1 MSEAEHLDIIRRKTA
16 DLFSA
21 CMRIGAILGDV
32 GEEREKALA
41 SYGLNLGI
49 CFQMVDDLLDFTA
62 DEKVLGKPVANDLR
76 EGKLTLP
83 VIFLLRKAGT
93 AGAET
98 VSAVLADRGFD
109 RVSREEIVRLARE
122 HGALDEA
129 RALAE
134 RYAEAARRDLAVF
147 ERSPYREA
155 LEVLPDFIL
164 ARDH

>member
-1 MSEAEHLDIIRRKTA
+1 MS
-16 DLFSA
+16 
-21 CMRIGAILGDV
+21 IGGMLGEV
-32 GEEREKALA
+32 GEERLRALA

-62 DEKVLGKPVANDLR
+62 DEKVLGKPVNNDLR

-83 VIFLLRKAGT
+83 VIFLLRRAGT
-93 AGAET
+93 AGTQT
-98 VSAVLADRGFD
+98 VAAVLADRGFE
-109 RVSREEIVRLARE
+109 RVTREELLRQARE
-122 HGALDEA
+122 HGAIEEA

-134 RYAEAARRDLAVF
+134 RYADAARQDLMGF

-155 LEVLPDFIL
+155 LQALPDFIL

>member
-1 MSEAEHLDIIRRKTA
+1 MQ
-16 DLFSA
+16 
-21 CMRIGAILGDV
+21 IGAMLGQV
-32 GEEREKALA
+32 GGEREKALA

-49 CFQMVDDLLDFTA
+49 CFQMIDDLLDFTA
-62 DEKVLGKPVANDLR
+62 DEKVLGKPVNNDLR

-83 VIFLLRKAGT
+83 VIFLLRKAGP
-93 AGAET
+93 AGERT
-98 VSAVLADRGFD
+98 VSHVLADRGFE
-109 RVSREEIVRLARE
+109 RVTREELLRLARE

-134 RYAEAARRDLAVF
+134 RYAAAARADLTGF

-155 LEVLPDFIL
+155 LEALPDFIL